1 MPQRM
6 QKLPV
11 IGKCTE
17 RVDTAIEFLGF
28 LNLVITKLI
37 LIWYLARAYS
47 SNEFLATL
55 LLQIRD
61 NGDGR
66 PKF

>member
-1 MPQRM
+1 MPRRM

-17 RVDTAIEFLGF
+17 RVDTAIDFLGF
-28 LNLVITKLI
+28 LTNFVK
-37 LIWYLARAYS
+37 AYS